1 VRSGSI
7 SSQLCSSWNSFMP
20 QLSETGA
27 SLKEYLLKEFDQLMQ
42 KRG

>member
-1 VRSGSI
+1 
-7 SSQLCSSWNSFMP
+7 MP
-20 QLSETGA
+20 QLSGTGA